1 MRSPTDTI
9 GRRPGPVTF
18 TGPGARCPFGDHPR
32 LGFQQ
37 SVRPV
42 PTAIVRA
49 GEVAVRRDARAA
61 ARRGAGTAR
70 ADHSAD
76 RATSQSITHA
86 GGPDMCQT
94 LRGRSTV
101 TRRSFLA
108 TSTLAAAG
116 ALAPW
121 GAAPGRASTVDKLTF
136 GTNWKAQAEHGG
148 YYQAVATGIYRK
160 YNLDVTIR
168 MGGPQIN
175 HPQLLASGTIDFNM
189 GSNSFSALNYVKN
202 NIPMVAVGAIF
213 QKDPQVLIAHAGQG
227 NDSLPALKGKPIMI
241 SPVARAGYWQFLRVK
256 FGYTDDQI
264 RTYTFNMAPFLADK
278 TAIQQGYLTSEPYK
292 LQKAG
297 ANIVVML
304 LADGGYST
312 YSNTIETS
320 WKLVNEKPDL
330 VQRFV
335 NATIE
340 GWYSYLSG
348 DPTPA
353 NALIKKENADMTDD
367 QIAYSLGAM
376 KKHGLT
382 DSGDAEKLGIGAM
395 TDARWKDFHSV
406 MVEAGLYAPDL
417 DLKRAYTLQF
427 VNKKFGMP
435 SKTGKS

>member
-1 MRSPTDTI
+1 VKSATI
-9 GRRPGPVTF
+9 EHCR
-18 TGPGARCPFGDHPR
+18 ARGWRAR
-32 LGFQQ
+32 LA
-37 SVRPV
+37 RPV
-42 PTAIVRA
+42 LTSRRTT
-49 GEVAVRRDARAA
+49 RRD
-61 ARRGAGTAR
+61 G
-70 ADHSAD
+70 
-76 RATSQSITHA
+76 SITHA
-86 GGPDMCQT
+86 GGHPMSAT
-94 LRGRSTV
+94 PHSKSAV

-108 TSTLAAAG
+108 TSALAAAG
-116 ALAPW
+116 ALSPW

-148 YYQAVATGIYRK
+148 YYQAVAAGIYKK

-168 MGGPQIN
+168 MGGAQIN
-175 HPQLLASGTIDFNM
+175 HPQLLASGVIDFNM

-202 NIPMVAVGAIF
+202 AIPMVTVGSIF

-227 NDSLPALKGKPIMI
+227 NDTLAALKGKPIMI
-241 SPVARAGYWQFLRVK
+241 SPPARAGYWQFLKVK
-256 FGYTDDQI
+256 FGYSDEQI

-304 LADGGYST
+304 LADGGYSS

-320 WKLVNEKPDL
+320 WKLVNEKPDV

-340 GWYSYLSG
+340 GWYGYLNG
-348 DPTPA
+348 DPGPA
-353 NALIKKENADMTDD
+353 NALIKKENPDMNDD
-367 QIAYSLGAM
+367 QITYSIGAM
-376 KKHGLT
+376 KKNGLVE
-382 DSGDAEKLGIGAM
+382 SLDAEKLGIGAM
-395 TDARWKDFHSV
+395 SDARWKDFLTV
-406 MVEAGLYAPDL
+406 MVEAGVYTPDL

-435 SKTGKS
+435 LKTKS

>member
-1 MRSPTDTI
+1 MHEML
-9 GRRPGPVTF
+9 RPP
-18 TGPGARCPFGDHPR
+18 
-32 LGFQQ
+32 L
-37 SVRPV
+37 
-42 PTAIVRA
+42 
-49 GEVAVRRDARAA
+49 
-61 ARRGAGTAR
+61 
-70 ADHSAD
+70 
-76 RATSQSITHA
+76 
-86 GGPDMCQT
+86 
-94 LRGRSTV
+94 TV

-116 ALAPW
+116 VLGPW
-121 GAAPGRASTVDKLTF
+121 AAAPGRAAAMDKLTF

-148 YYQAVATGIYRK
+148 YYQAVATGIYKK

-175 HPQLLASGTIDFNM
+175 HPQLLASGVIDFNM

-202 NIPMVAVGAIF
+202 AIPMVAVGAIF
-213 QKDPQVLIAHAGQG
+213 QKDPQVLIAHTGQG
-227 NDSLPALKGKPIMI
+227 NDTLAALKGKPIMI

-256 FGYTDDQI
+256 YGYTDDQI

-297 ANIVVML
+297 ASIVVML
-304 LADGGYST
+304 LADGGYTT

-340 GWYSYLSG
+340 GWVSYLLG
-348 DPTPA
+348 DPGPA
-353 NALIKKENADMTDD
+353 NALIKRENADMTDD

-376 KKHGLT
+376 RKHGLV
-382 DSGDAEKLGIGAM
+382 DSGEAEKLGIGAM
-395 TDARWKDFHSV
+395 SDARWKDFHTT

-427 VNKKFGMP
+427 VNKKFGIP
-435 SKTGKS
+435 ATKKS